1 MLSRKK
7 LTSIFIIFIIFGIYC
22 SFVVG
27 ISYDEFFHI
36 ENGEKRLKYLF
47 SLGFYDYS
55 SILHLKYY
63 PGLYD
68 TLSSLI
74 VSAFPKTFK
83 YEFYHIINFLVG
95 ISGLFALKKF
105 VKILFNKKISDIF
118 FILSLFTP
126 LYFGH
131 LGINPKDTIIASANF
146 WILYYVFKYF
156 NNNTDTEKSLIS
168 NKLGLLIGFGAG
180 VRIMFLGTLIPIIII
195 FLFEIFFFKKIVNKI
210 NVKRM
215 IIDFLKIIFISYFLI
230 IICWPDVH
238 QNIFLNPFIL
248 FSESLKDFSQG
259 VQVSYFAG
267 FFYETKNTPWSYI
280 LSNFF
285 YKIPVFFLLSF
296 FLSFFFFL
304 HMRNHFTLYN
314 KNYSYFY
321 FISLSLLLI
330 PILIAIFLKLK
341 IHDGIRYF
349 IYLIP
354 LFNIIPSLFLN
365 YLITNKNILV
375 NKLML
380 FFLSPF
386 LLYFIISFVLI
397 TPYQYS
403 YLNLFNKY
411 LMKPNSFENDYWG
424 VSLKELIKNFVK
436 IDDIKHN
443 PKIAFCGINVHVLDY
458 YLKKYGIK
466 NYIKADM
473 NKEFDYAILIN
484 RAISAH
490 DNNGVKNQT
499 CFQKFGNKENLY
511 ILSKNSIVLS
521 KIIKY

>member
-1 MLSRKK
+1 MLSRKIF
-7 LTSIFIIFIIFGIYC
+7 TSVFIIFGIYC
-22 SFVVG
+22 SFIVG

-105 VKILFNKKISDIF
+105 VNIMFNKKISEVF
-118 FILSLFTP
+118 FILCLFTP

-146 WILYYVFKYF
+146 WILYYVFKYLHA
-156 NNNTDTEKSLIS
+156 NTDTKKSLIS
-168 NKLGLLIGFGAG
+168 TKLGLLIGFGSG
-180 VRIMFLGTLIPIIII
+180 VRIMFLGTLMPIIII
-195 FLFEIFFFKKIVNKI
+195 FLFEILLFKKIVNKI
-210 NVKRM
+210 NVKNLV
-215 IIDFLKIIFISYFLI
+215 IDFLKIISISYFLV

-238 QNIFLNPFIL
+238 QNIFLNPFML
-248 FSESLKDFSQG
+248 FLESLKDLSQG

-267 FFYETKNTPWSYI
+267 IFYETKNAPWFYI
-280 LSNFF
+280 LLNFF
-285 YKIPVFFLLSF
+285 YKIPVFYLVSF

-304 HMRNHFTLYN
+304 HMHNHFILYN

-321 FISLSLLLI
+321 FISLSLILI
-330 PILIAIFLKLK
+330 PILIAIILKLK

-386 LLYFIISFVLI
+386 LLYFIISFALI

-424 VSLKELIKNFVK
+424 VSL
-436 IDDIKHN
+436 
-443 PKIAFCGINVHVLDY
+443 
-458 YLKKYGIK
+458 
-466 NYIKADM
+466 
-473 NKEFDYAILIN
+473 
-484 RAISAH
+484 
-490 DNNGVKNQT
+490 
-499 CFQKFGNKENLY
+499 
-511 ILSKNSIVLS
+511 
-521 KIIKY
+521 